1 MSIKVFAYFDKKN
14 LPKLLLALQGLNSYT
29 AQTIGETEK
38 PSKLDIKITDKEQVH
53 SFLTG
58 HSEGFFMHTNMGLYN
73 VSLQD
78 KTYST
83 VCFYPNESLKEDCIL
98 EILTAYVF
106 ADAEFGYAADEEEYE
121 YRNRIKLD
129 VSGSEVE
136 SWVGRNLSKY
146 ISGLYYFTL
155 ISNNQAELK
164 SIEVN
169 ILKANAVDFFE
180 VSGKSVIYKFYES
193 PDLWKSQKAKID
205 QLCRLN
211 KNIFSKDE
219 IEDVALKSTTVMDF
233 IMKTREWN

>member
-1 MSIKVFAYFDKKN
+1 MSMKVFAYFDKKN
-14 LPKLLLALQGLNSYT
+14 LPKLMQALHGLNFCK
-29 AQTIGETEK
+29 AQTIGESEK
-38 PSKLDIKITDKEQVH
+38 PSKFDVTLKDIEQVH
-53 SFLTG
+53 SFLNE
-58 HSEGFFMHTNMGLYN
+58 HSEGFFIHANKGLYD
-73 VSLQD
+73 VSLQE

-83 VCFYPNESLKEDCIL
+83 VCFFSNKSLEEDCIL
-98 EILTAYVF
+98 EILNAYDF

-155 ISNNQAELK
+155 ISNNQTELK
-164 SIEVN
+164 SLDVN

-180 VSGKSVIYKFYES
+180 VSGKAVIYKFYES
-193 PDLWKSQKAKID
+193 PDLWKSQKIKID

-211 KNIFSKDE
+211 KNIFIKDDV
-219 IEDVALKSTTVMDF
+219 EDVALKSANVMDF